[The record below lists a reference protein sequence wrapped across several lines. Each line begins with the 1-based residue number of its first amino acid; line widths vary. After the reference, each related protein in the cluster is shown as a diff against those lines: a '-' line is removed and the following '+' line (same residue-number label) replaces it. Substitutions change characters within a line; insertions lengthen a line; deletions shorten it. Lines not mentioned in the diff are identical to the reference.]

1 MVNTAI
7 VTGLPVRKNAE
18 TESRFVCDVERPS
31 MEDENRYE
39 VPVRRLPVKHSHG
52 YRHMVSYQGLDQV

>member
-7 VTGLPVRKNAE
+7 VTGLPVRENAE

-39 VPVRRLPVKHSHG
+39 VPVRSDVKHSHG